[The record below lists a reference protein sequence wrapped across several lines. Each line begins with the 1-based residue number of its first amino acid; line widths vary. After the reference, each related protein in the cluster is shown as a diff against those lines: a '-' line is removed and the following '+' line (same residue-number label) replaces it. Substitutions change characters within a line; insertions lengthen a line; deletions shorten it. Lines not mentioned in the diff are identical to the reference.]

1 MNNTTFII
9 IIICIDVFGLI
20 GMLYG
25 YYRFKDKGFFKV
37 LIPIAISLIVA
48 LVFISAS
55 PEPGT
60 SDGEVWH
67 GKQAIEHQ
75 TEVKHIEIPGIDTLY
90 LKAGQTEQQVNLY
103 NPDANDCSICF
114 TLSIGEDLLWKSGK
128 CQPGYGF
135 YEIELN
141 HPLETGTYKGELL
154 HECERNGQALN
165 SAKMNLEIVVE

>member
-1 MNNTTFII
+1 MSKHDKTVIALLMVILGLMII
-9 IIICIDVFGLI
+9 VL
-20 GMLYG
+20 
-25 YYRFKDKGFFKV
+25 YYRF
-37 LIPIAISLIVA
+37 
-48 LVFISAS
+48 S
-55 PEPGT
+55 PSPAPGT
-60 SDGEVWH
+60 DGTESSGTPWH

-114 TLSIGEDLLWKSGK
+114 TLFVDDKLVWKSGK

-135 YEIELN
+135 YEIELE
-141 HPLETGTYKGELL
+141 HPLEAGTYKGTLL
-154 HECERNGQALN
+154 HECERDGQQLN